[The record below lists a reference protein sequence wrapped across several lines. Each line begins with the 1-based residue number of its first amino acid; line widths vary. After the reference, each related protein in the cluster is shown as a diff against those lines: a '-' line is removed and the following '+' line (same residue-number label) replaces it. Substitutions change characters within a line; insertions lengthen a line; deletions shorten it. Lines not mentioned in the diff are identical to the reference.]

1 MSLFWLTHKKK
12 QLFILENIFKLSKVS
27 RLLSLERLKGEEG
40 WLLPRQEAVV
50 RPPIEISCLRP
61 WDPILLWNSM
71 KTNLGRKVQ

>member
-1 MSLFWLTHKKK
+1 MSLFWLTQKK
-12 QLFILENIFKLSKVS
+12 QLFILENIFKLSKV
-27 RLLSLERLKGEEG
+27 LSLERLKGEEG

>member
-1 MSLFWLTHKKK
+1 MFFFLANTKK

-40 WLLPRQEAVV
+40 WLLPWQEAVV
-50 RPPIEISCLRP
+50 KPPIEISCLRP
-61 WDPILLWNSM
+61 CDPILLWNSM